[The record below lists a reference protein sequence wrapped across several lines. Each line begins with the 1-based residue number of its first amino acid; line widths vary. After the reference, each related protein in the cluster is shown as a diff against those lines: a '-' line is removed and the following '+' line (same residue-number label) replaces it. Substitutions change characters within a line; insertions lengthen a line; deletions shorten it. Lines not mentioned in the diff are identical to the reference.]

1 MTGYLPAHF
10 YVSMNL
16 NFVSAQGERKKV
28 LEKNPSDLI
37 SSFIVVLLQENTSFQ
52 LVGLH
57 NGFPYIFT
65 VDS

>member
-1 MTGYLPAHF
+1 
-10 YVSMNL
+10 MNL
-16 NFVSAQGERKKV
+16 NFVSAKGERKKV